1 MIIEKEV
8 IKLQF
13 DVSNKNLMKR
23 LIRANETGKFKEYPK
38 YLMDNTCIVKV
49 NKDDYLL
56 EDEFMISS
64 DDYILPRCI
73 RIYGKKHKA
82 GTNDQDNIY
91 FNYWI
96 ETFTKTIQNG
106 NICKNNFNKSMATD
120 LAIGLTMTFRMDS
133 FHYSNWNREKIIK
146 FLTCL
151 FGTNIKE
158 SNYYQ
163 PNVLELMVA

>member
-1 MIIEKEV
+1 M
-8 IKLQF
+8 QF
-13 DVSNKNLMKR
+13 DVSNKKLLKR
-23 LIRANETGKFKEYPK
+23 LKKSDEMGKFKKYPD
-38 YLMDNTCIVKV
+38 YLLDNTCIVKV

-64 DDYILPRCI
+64 DNYILPRCI
-73 RIYGKKHKA
+73 RLYGKKHIQGK
-82 GTNDQDNIY
+82 NDQDNIY
-91 FNYWI
+91 FNYWLEI
-96 ETFTKTIQNG
+96 FTKTIEKG
-106 NICKNNFNKSMATD
+106 YIYKKDFNKSTPTD
-120 LAIGLTMTFRMDS
+120 LSIGLSMTFRMNS
-133 FHYSNWNREKIIK
+133 FHYSNWNRENVIK

>member
-1 MIIEKEV
+1 M
-8 IKLQF
+8 QF

-23 LIRANETGKFKEYPK
+23 LTKANETGRFKEYPK
-38 YLMDNTCIVKV
+38 YLLDNTCIVKV
-49 NKDDYLL
+49 NRDDYLTG
-56 EDEFMISS
+56 DEFMIIS
-64 DDYILPRCI
+64 DTYVLPRCI

-91 FNYWI
+91 FNYWLEI
-96 ETFTKTIQNG
+96 FTKTIQSG
-106 NICKNNFNKSMATD
+106 YICKNNFNKSMPTD
-120 LAIGLTMTFRMDS
+120 LAIGLSMTFRMNS
-133 FHYSNWNREKIIK
+133 FQYSNWNKEKIIK
-146 FLTCL
+146 FLGCL